1 MRPHSIE
8 ICQCADGQTGTPASA
23 RRRMDRLRF
32 NRNEFA
38 GALGDIGT
46 SLPLLVGVTLAAKLN
61 VASVLTVFGAMQIF
75 TALRYRLP
83 MPVQPLKAMA
93 ALVIAQ
99 GITGNILHGAG
110 LAIGICM
117 LALIVTGGIDAL
129 GQFVPLAVVRGL
141 QLGLGLTLAS
151 LALKQYVASEG
162 LAGYALAAVVFL
174 IVLALFGNRRVPAA
188 LVAVGI
194 GVIYAVL
201 FKSSSLPRDWSV
213 HLSLPQFDMPVGRD
227 ILTGFVLLAL
237 PQLPLSLGNSV
248 LATDQI
254 ARDLFPERRITTR
267 MIAFTYSLMNLL
279 TSLFGGVPVCH
290 GASGMAGHYAFGART
305 GGSVLLY
312 GAGLLVAGLC
322 FGPVFNSMVGAF
334 PLPVLGVMLL
344 FESITLLLL
353 ARDVLN
359 QKRGFVIAV
368 ITGLAACYLPYGFAV
383 GLVLGTALEKVSA
396 RWSIA
401 FLSPEPA
408 KST

>member
-1 MRPHSIE
+1 MTPHIIDPTLRDGEQAGAPALVRHRP
-8 ICQCADGQTGTPASA
+8 G
-23 RRRMDRLRF
+23 RLRF

-99 GITGNILHGAG
+99 GISGSVLHGAG

-117 LALIVTGGIDAL
+117 LIFTVTGGVDTL
-129 GQFVPLAVVRGL
+129 SRFVPLAVVRGL

-151 LALKQYVASEG
+151 LALKKYVASDG
-162 LAGYALAAVVFL
+162 PAGYALAAVVFL

-194 GVIYAVL
+194 GMIYAVL
-201 FKSSSLPRDWSV
+201 FKSGSLPRDWSV
-213 HLSLPQFDMPVGRD
+213 HLNLPQFSLPASQD

-237 PQLPLSLGNSV
+237 PQIPLSLGNSV
-248 LATDQI
+248 LATGQI
-254 ARDLFPERRITTR
+254 ARDLFPERRITNR
-267 MIAFTYSLMNLL
+267 MIGYTYSLMNLV
-279 TSLFGGVPVCH
+279 TPMFGGVPVCH
-290 GASGMAGHYAFGART
+290 GSGGMAGHYAFGART

-312 GAGLLVAGLC
+312 GSVLLLAGVC

-344 FESITLLLL
+344 FESISLLLL
-353 ARDVLN
+353 TRDVLN
-359 QKRGFVIAV
+359 QQRGFIIAV
-368 ITGLAACYLPYGFAV
+368 ITGLAACYLPYGFAI
-383 GLVLGTALEKVSA
+383 GLVLGTTLEKASA
-396 RWSIA
+396 RWSIS
-401 FLSPEPA
+401 FLSPKPA
-408 KST
+408 QSA

>member
-1 MRPHSIE
+1 MYSPFIETWRHRP
-8 ICQCADGQTGTPASA
+8 
-23 RRRMDRLRF
+23 DRLRF

-61 VASVLTVFGAMQIF
+61 VANVLTVFGAMQIF
-75 TALRYRLP
+75 TALHYRLP

-99 GITGNILHGAG
+99 GITGSVLHGAG

-117 LALIVTGGIDAL
+117 LALTVTGGIDAL
-129 GQFVPLAVVRGL
+129 GRFVPLAVMRGL

-151 LALKQYVASEG
+151 LALKQYAASEG
-162 LAGYALAAVVFL
+162 PAGYALAAVVFL
-174 IVLALFGNRRVPAA
+174 IVLALFGNRRIPAA

-194 GVIYAVL
+194 GMIYTIL
-201 FKSSSLPRDWSV
+201 FKTSSLPRDWSV
-213 HLSLPQFDMPVGRD
+213 HLSLPQFDLPAGRD
-227 ILTGFVLLAL
+227 ILTGFILLAL
-237 PQLPLSLGNSV
+237 PQIPLSLGNSV
-248 LATDQI
+248 LATGQI
-254 ARDLFPERRITTR
+254 ARDLFPERHITNR
-267 MIAFTYSLMNLL
+267 MIAYTYSLMNFV
-279 TSLFGGVPVCH
+279 TPLFGGVPVCH
-290 GASGMAGHYAFGART
+290 GAGGMAGHYAFGART

-322 FGPVFNSMVGAF
+322 FGPAFNSMVGAF

-344 FESITLLLL
+344 FESISLLLL

-368 ITGLAACYLPYGFAV
+368 ITGLTACYLPYGFAI

-396 RWSIA
+396 RWSITL
-401 FLSPEPA
+401 LSPEPA
-408 KST
+408 KSA

>member
-1 MRPHSIE
+1 MYSRFIETWRHRP
-8 ICQCADGQTGTPASA
+8 
-23 RRRMDRLRF
+23 DRLRF

-99 GITGNILHGAG
+99 GITGSVLHGAG

-117 LALIVTGGIDAL
+117 LALTVTGGIDAL
-129 GQFVPLAVVRGL
+129 GRFVPLAVVRGL

-151 LALKQYVASEG
+151 LALKQYVASDG
-162 LAGYALAAVVFL
+162 VAGYAMAAVVFL
-174 IVLALFGNRRVPAA
+174 IVLALFGNRRIPAA
-188 LVAVGI
+188 LVAVGV
-194 GVIYAVL
+194 GLIYTIL
-201 FKSSSLPRDWSV
+201 FKTGSLPRDWSV
-213 HLSLPQFDMPVGRD
+213 HLSLPQFSLPAGHD

-237 PQLPLSLGNSV
+237 PQIPLSLGNSV
-248 LATDQI
+248 LATGQI
-254 ARDLFPERRITTR
+254 ARDLFPERHITNR
-267 MIAFTYSLMNLL
+267 MIAWTYSLMNLV
-279 TSLFGGVPVCH
+279 TSLFGGIPVCH
-290 GASGMAGHYAFGART
+290 GAGGMAGHYAFGART

-322 FGPVFNSMVGAF
+322 FGPAFNSMVGVF

-344 FESITLLLL
+344 FESMTLLLL

-359 QKRGFVIAV
+359 QKRGFIIAV
-368 ITGLAACYLPYGFAV
+368 ITGLAACYLPYGFAI

-396 RWSIA
+396 RWNIA